1 MLLTDLSAWASR
13 SRITSLNFL
22 LSFCSRFTSLRNAF
36 SDVLTPNGQC
46 ELESKG
52 QGACNW
58 VGTIDFGSRGADEID
73 VSMRSNLLSK
83 FATLASV
90 KSIKT
95 EMEIETRP
103 ARIEALAAPDRN
115 IATMLNVAEETARPL
130 HAFGQGSLSIAINRA
145 FLSAA
150 RVAGISADNY
160 SRFKQ

>member
-1 MLLTDLSAWASR
+1 MYLGR
-13 SRITSLNFL
+13 NN
-22 LSFCSRFTSLRNAF
+22 RFR
-36 SDVLTPNGQC
+36 PP
-46 ELESKG
+46 
-52 QGACNW
+52 
-58 VGTIDFGSRGADEID
+58 GADEID
-73 VSMRSNLLSK
+73 VLNPSASIRRSNLLSK

-95 EMEIETRP
+95 EMTIETRP
-103 ARIEALAAPDRN
+103 ARIEALATLDRN